1 MHRPQYT
8 LNASQSVIIAQ
19 YGTLAAIWLGASMS
33 LSLSIIIEKLKI
45 QQGRVANMRQTES
58 DTRVDSKCA
67 VCVIDDGI
75 SQLKLHAREPN

>member
-8 LNASQSVIIAQ
+8 SNASQSVIIAQ
-19 YGTLAAIWLGASMS
+19 YGTLAAIWLGAS

-67 VCVIDDGI
+67 AVCVIDDGI